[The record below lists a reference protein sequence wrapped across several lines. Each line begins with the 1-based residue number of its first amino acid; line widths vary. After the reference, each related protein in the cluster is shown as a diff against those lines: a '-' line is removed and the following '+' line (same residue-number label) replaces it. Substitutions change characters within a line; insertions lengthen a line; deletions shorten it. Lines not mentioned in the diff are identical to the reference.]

1 MNVAVSMN
9 TNSNPRPVLR
19 LTSATEATTRRE
31 PDPKA
36 VRRALWALHTAL
48 FGASVTV
55 RDLISS
61 DDQADRLESVQH
73 ELRRLDAEIDHLVSQ
88 LGQ

>member
-1 MNVAVSMN
+1 
-9 TNSNPRPVLR
+9 
-19 LTSATEATTRRE
+19 
-31 PDPKA
+31 
-36 VRRALWALHTAL
+36 
-48 FGASVTV
+48 V